1 MANQIQ
7 VFENREFGQIRVIEI
22 NGQPWFIGRDIADIL
37 GYIRPAKAIQD
48 RVDDEDRDEV
58 PVQDSIGRMQNT
70 PIINESGLF
79 SLILSSRLPSA
90 KAFKRWVTSEVLPT
104 IRKHGAYITD
114 DTLRRMREDSAF
126 AEELLN
132 RLNDERKK
140 NESLLDFINEQAPKV
155 RYYDAILQCKGP
167 VLASVIAK
175 DYGMT
180 AIAFNKLLY
189 KLGIQYKLGGTWLLY
204 KDYMNN
210 GFTVTKTY
218 LIDGVVASIHT
229 CWTQKGRMWLYDV
242 LGMYNILPETEKII
256 EAAAN

>member
-7 VFENREFGQIRVIEI
+7 VFENKEFGRIEVLTIDGNPYFPATECARLLGYKDTTNAIKQHCKGVVKHHILTPGGKQEI
-22 NGQPWFIGRDIADIL
+22 NFITEGNLYRLI
-37 GYIRPAKAIQD
+37 IRSKLPAAE
-48 RVDDEDRDEV
+48 RFE
-58 PVQDSIGRMQNT
+58 
-70 PIINESGLF
+70 
-79 SLILSSRLPSA
+79 A
-90 KAFKRWVTSEVLPT
+90 WVCDVVLPT

-140 NESLLDFINEQAPKV
+140 NESLLDFINGQAPKV

-210 GFTVTKTY
+210 GFTVTKTH

-242 LGMYNILPETEKII
+242 LGMYNILPEAEKII